1 MAVLYKGAAPTPE
14 VWLCVKGELHLHY
27 HSSANDLGHKAS
39 VCPASCVCSQR
50 GPYALCHFRE
60 GTTSSA
66 ATRTR
71 LVARLLVGRH
81 RQGPRASLEEVRD
94 ATGLLV
100 PSAVY
105 VSCSSTYTRSVVVGI
120 GGSTDNNI
128 WSTGSERVKKCE
140 LLRCAISYFAET
152 VPWLNFTV

>member
-1 MAVLYKGAAPTPE
+1 MYCRIINLFGNGKYKYLFTLWKPFG
-14 VWLCVKGELHLHY
+14 
-27 HSSANDLGHKAS
+27 N
-39 VCPASCVCSQR
+39 R
-50 GPYALCHFRE
+50 YALRAACAHKEALMRCA
-60 GTTSSA
+60 TSA
-66 ATRTR
+66 RAPRLVQLRATHTR

-94 ATGLLV
+94 ATGL

-128 WSTGSERVKKCE
+128 WSTGSERVKKYE